1 MTRILI
7 VDDDADIRYTIKEIC
22 TFAGWKV
29 LMAAN
34 GQEGVRIF
42 ERQRPDLAIIDYHM
56 PVIDGLAT
64 VEQIRRLDPLV
75 PLVVLTVDEQ
85 QSVADSFLSAGA
97 TDFALKPIKAP
108 DLIARLKVNLR
119 IGRLQRMEKEDVYL
133 IKGISRS
140 TLKIIEEYMIGQ
152 QKALSIEQITR
163 AVGLAYQTVH
173 RYLAH
178 MESAGLVQVQ
188 YNYGRLGRPRKYY
201 QLVGAR

>member
-7 VDDDADIRYTIKEIC
+7 VDDDGDIRYTIKEIC
-22 TFAGWKV
+22 TFAGWEV

-42 ERQRPDLAIIDYHM
+42 ERKRPDLAIIDYHM

-85 QSVADSFLSAGA
+85 QSVADSFLAAGA

-133 IKGISRS
+133 TKGISRS
-140 TLKIIEEYMIGQ
+140 TLNIIEEYMIGQ

-163 AVGLAYQTVH
+163 AVGLAYPTVH
-173 RYLAH
+173 RYLAY
-178 MESAGLVQVQ
+178 MESVGLVQVQ
-188 YNYGRLGRPRKYY
+188 YSYGRLGRPRKYY